1 MISDLARFVVITIFS
16 VTSLI
21 VIADVEFKY
30 RKYKAIE
37 ELQTKC
43 IADLIDSNIERRNIV
58 LTEEGCEIKQ

>member
-1 MISDLARFVVITIFS
+1 MISDLTRFVVITIFS
-16 VTSLI
+16 LTILI
-21 VIADVEFKY
+21 VIADVEYKY

-58 LTEEGCEIKQ
+58 LTEDGCEVKQ